1 MLAVTPGSVLPVRAL
16 AWIEGWL
23 WMPFDVIM
31 IGLLVMLLPGTR
43 PARPTRVVAG
53 VAGVLTGLGMVLN
66 AVAQPVME
74 NTDHVAN
81 PLAIHA
87 LAPLGQ
93 FGDLGCLLA
102 MLVAVLASI
111 VRHTGLMIR
120 KDPAGRRVG
129 RRGLP
134 LTLLGVVMF
143 FVTGALTTD
152 DAPLSANLITGA
164 MMLLSMGAVVVVGS
178 RLVRD

>member
-1 MLAVTPGSVLPVRAL
+1 
-16 AWIEGWL
+16 
-23 WMPFDVIM
+23 
-31 IGLLVMLLPGTR
+31 
-43 PARPTRVVAG
+43 VVAG
-53 VAGVLTGLGMVLN
+53 VAGVLTGVGMVLN

-87 LAPLGQ
+87 LAPLGR

-102 MLVAVLASI
+102 MLLAVLAGI
-111 VRHTGLMIR
+111 IRHTGLMIR

-164 MMLLSMGAVVVVGS
+164 VMLLSMGSVLVVGS

>member
-1 MLAVTPGSVLPVRAL
+1 
-16 AWIEGWL
+16 
-23 WMPFDVIM
+23 
-31 IGLLVMLLPGTR
+31 
-43 PARPTRVVAG
+43 
-53 VAGVLTGLGMVLN
+53 MVLN

-102 MLVAVLASI
+102 MLVAVLAAI

-143 FVTGALTTD
+143 FITGALTTD

-164 MMLLSMGAVVVVGS
+164 SMLLSMGAVVVVGS